1 MSNNTKIIIG
11 SGLCG
16 PLLAIYLAQRNYKVK
31 LYEKR
36 QDIRV
41 SDISAGRSINLALS
55 IRGIRA
61 LKEIGIFNEI
71 KPLLIP
77 MKGRMIHDMDGQT
90 AMQPY
95 GQKNNEVIYSV
106 SRADLNKKL
115 MNAAENTGRVNF
127 FFNHDLMTS
136 IY

>member
-1 MSNNTKIIIG
+1 MRSNNM
-11 SGLCG
+11 
-16 PLLAIYLAQRNYKVK
+16 
-31 LYEKR
+31 
-36 QDIRV
+36 
-41 SDISAGRSINLALS
+41 SAGRSINLALS

-77 MKGRMIHDMDGQT
+77 MKGRMIHDIDGQT

-115 MNAAENTGRVNF
+115 MNGAENTG
-127 FFNHDLMTS
+127 
-136 IY
+136 